1 MHYVNLRHNSQLLSQ
16 DEVPVF
22 PHHVPN
28 ICLGVVGVRTKLRM
42 FFPALYEENNPDRS
56 VELTLEQKTAIYND
70 GLRPTLQSLNPDTM
84 TNWPTT
90 YESALTRAKKRDNRY
105 QYGMRPFPAQMV
117 RRFGYELPR
126 LLVAAHAWARDI
138 VFMTQVQG
146 VKEANQH
153 QPDDDRAAEDALSV
167 LLTDLDHE
175 LLMEPHCWVDV
186 GLELSEPGFSYQ
198 WRTDAHSSII
208 HHFTCLTPL
217 QAASYVNRPS
227 RQYSKDISAGL
238 MHISGFRGAFKLSHR
253 DPVYIQTYTTDK
265 ALIQQLDGGRHGL
278 AMSGKQLMEGTPPEY
293 MKNIFALYFDAR
305 ENHDCAARIE
315 LRVPIRYGTRVAL
328 RFPVELA
335 RESILAFP
343 REDWW

>member
-1 MHYVNLRHNSQLLSQ
+1 MHYVNLRHDSQLPSQ
-16 DEVPVF
+16 AAVPVF

-105 QYGMRPFPAQMV
+105 QYGTRPFPSQMV
-117 RRFGYELPR
+117 HRFGYELPR
-126 LLVAAHAWARDI
+126 LLAAAHPWARDI

-153 QPDDDRAAEDALSV
+153 QPDDHRAAEEAMSV
-167 LLTDLDHE
+167 LLSDLHPE
-175 LLMEPHCWVDV
+175 LLTEPQCWVDV

-198 WRTDAHSSII
+198 WRTDAHSAII
-208 HHFTCLTPL
+208 HHFTCLTPV

-238 MHISGFRGAFKLSHR
+238 MHVSGFRGAFNLGHR

-278 AMSGKQLMEGTPPEY
+278 AMSGKQLMQGSPPEY
-293 MKNIFALYFDAR
+293 MQNIFALYFDAR

-315 LRVPIRYGTRVAL
+315 LRVPIRYGTRAAL
-328 RFPVELA
+328 QFPVELV